1 MEHVEILTIQVEELF
16 FLLTYDLHQSTE
28 GVAVEKWGNFL
39 EFLVLEEKTKEIHHG
54 VSMEKQG

>member
-1 MEHVEILTIQVEELF
+1 MEHVEILTLQVEDLLY
-16 FLLTYDLHQSTE
+16 LLTYGLYQSTKR
-28 GVAVEKWGNFL
+28 VAVEKWGNFL